1 MLSSLE
7 RDNAPSVMF
16 RYDDLDRLT
25 ERHIGHEAGVQVRRW
40 EYDGVRE
47 SPSKVVYE
55 DGSETRFGYDV
66 EGNLTAVTDALG
78 QRYQFRYGAFDNL
91 LEATD
96 PLGATVRYH
105 YNAEAEFAGVTN
117 SQGRDWTYG
126 FDPSGRLSEE
136 RHYDGRVYRYQY
148 DVADRL
154 VQRTAPDG
162 SALHYEHDAAGRIT
176 RITARKADG
185 ETDGITVLEY
195 DVAGRL
201 TKAASPDA
209 VVEYAYNRAGQ
220 VTSETVN
227 GEAVQSGYDAGG
239 QRAVVEGILAPLQL
253 AWQSGRLSSLGIGSH
268 QPLQFSHTAAGEELR
283 RSNGSGFALRHE
295 WSPTGLLQRQ
305 ALEGADGRVNDVL
318 ERRYQYD
325 VLDRLTGI
333 SDSHWGEQA
342 FRLNG
347 AGQASARYDAAGRVV
362 ERGHTQY
369 RYDDCGRLA
378 MKRETRPGFRPK
390 DTHFDWDVQDRLVRV
405 SLPDGARWRYR
416 YDAFGRRVSKVREG
430 QAPSALAVARVA
442 YRWDGDQLIGQQ
454 QYYADGSAAREVQWV
469 YEPGSFR
476 PLAQVEAQGDSTQLH
491 YIVTDLTGT
500 ARELCSEEGEIRW
513 RGEQGLWSTHR
524 EERRPI
530 PLRRYLGDAANEEV
544 YCELR
549 YQGQL
554 YDAETGLYYNRHR
567 YYDAESGQYLSP
579 DPIGLLGGIRP
590 QAYVYNPLE
599 WVDPLGLT
607 KAGCDGGKNK
617 KTTYEGDSRRDAFRE
632 AKRDAGIPNNQQPSK
647 VDRVDLLDGDGNK
660 IINDKGMPIQAREY
674 HYTNKDGV
682 PVVIQEHSL
691 GHSKATPLHGA
702 DPHFNVRPIDNLKTG
717 SFPGTH
723 GHYNF

>member
-1 MLSSLE
+1 M
-7 RDNAPSVMF
+7 
-16 RYDDLDRLT
+16 
-25 ERHIGHEAGVQVRRW
+25 
-40 EYDGVRE
+40 
-47 SPSKVVYE
+47 
-55 DGSETRFGYDV
+55 
-66 EGNLTAVTDALG
+66 
-78 QRYQFRYGAFDNL
+78 
-91 LEATD
+91 
-96 PLGATVRYH
+96 
-105 YNAEAEFAGVTN
+105 
-117 SQGRDWTYG
+117 
-126 FDPSGRLSEE
+126 
-136 RHYDGRVYRYQY
+136 
-148 DVADRL
+148 
-154 VQRTAPDG
+154 
-162 SALHYEHDAAGRIT
+162 
-176 RITARKADG
+176 
-185 ETDGITVLEY
+185 
-195 DVAGRL
+195 
-201 TKAASPDA
+201 
-209 VVEYAYNRAGQ
+209 
-220 VTSETVN
+220 
-227 GEAVQSGYDAGG
+227 
-239 QRAVVEGILAPLQL
+239 
-253 AWQSGRLSSLGIGSH
+253 
-268 QPLQFSHTAAGEELR
+268 
-283 RSNGSGFALRHE
+283 
-295 WSPTGLLQRQ
+295 
-305 ALEGADGRVNDVL
+305 NDVL

-347 AGQASARYDAAGRVV
+347 AGQVTAERRDEGRRRQARYDAAGRVV

-390 DTHFDWDVQDRLVRV
+390 ETYFDWDVQDRLIRV

-430 QAPSALAVARVA
+430 QVPSAQAVARVA